1 MTDTVVGRLQTLN
14 LPSRS
19 TSYYNKVKVFTLY
32 TAQFKQEKKGDFLPS
47 RPLLIPLPRL
57 LDPPRPRLASLSP
70 AFFSLTSFTSAVPP
84 SLPRLRFFPTVSQE
98 V

>member
-32 TAQFKQEKKGDFLPS
+32 TAQFKQEKNEH
-47 RPLLIPLPRL
+47 
-57 LDPPRPRLASLSP
+57 ASD
-70 AFFSLTSFTSAVPP
+70 
-84 SLPRLRFFPTVSQE
+84 
-98 V
+98 